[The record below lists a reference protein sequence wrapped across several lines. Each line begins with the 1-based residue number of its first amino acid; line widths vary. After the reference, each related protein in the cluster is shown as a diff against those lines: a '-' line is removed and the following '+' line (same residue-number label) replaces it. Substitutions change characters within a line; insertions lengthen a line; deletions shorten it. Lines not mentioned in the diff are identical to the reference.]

1 MRKLARRHAFATG
14 SVGAARTLTG
24 RVVVATAVLAMTL
37 IGAAPP
43 AAAGPTVDV
52 DRYPTGIGA
61 DLAAAPRTH
70 GIAVATA
77 PTPDAQVT
85 GEESGRG
92 YWRTDTAAGAERLAL
107 DLVDEY
113 VGRLAGTPGYLVVD
127 HRAGEAVVATS
138 GAETLDAGA
147 AEADGDGD
155 GWTTTVVALPAGALD
170 AAADSEVE
178 LAASEGD
185 LTVASVRVVAQ
196 GTSVDLGPTV
206 AENGIAVRAGDDT
219 AGLVTGTDDGRGYW
233 QTGRAQGTN
242 FVYANVSNTYALNTT
257 DRVLVDATVQQG
269 GGSLFLQY
277 DSPGDT
283 IPDMFKPSARHQLG
297 DDGSWTSSSWL
308 LDDAILTNRS
318 NGSDFR
324 VSVEG
329 STQDVRI
336 DGLAV
341 TVVPDEIDPAVG
353 LRELVERADIAHYAA
368 REGERDGQYP
378 AGSKSLLRTEI
389 EAAQAVIEDPA
400 ATEAEI
406 DAAIDALQNALEAFL
421 ASEVTTDLARG
432 AAVTASSTSAGE
444 PGAVTDGT
452 DSTWVSGRDEETAW
466 VQVDLGE
473 PTAIDEVVA
482 DWSGDYAHVYRIQVS
497 DDGEEFETVATSGAL
512 GGGPIRTRF
521 EETTTRYVRLAL
533 DERAT
538 QRGAYGLR
546 SFEVRNVSLVDLN
559 PRVVETVF
567 PSDDVIVADLDVTD
581 FGADPTGREDS
592 TAAIQEALAT
602 CRDAG
607 GGTVWAPAGTYKVS
621 DTLEVFA
628 YCTLR
633 GDHRDLDEQPLGD
646 PDAPAGLGTVLE
658 AHLPSGED
666 GPALL
671 RVGGS
676 AGVVGL
682 TTYYPEQ
689 DAADPVPYGWTVEIP
704 GLAWI
709 GNENYMLGTV
719 EDVTFL
725 NSYRGLGISTMR
737 NDRGEGPGAQGHE
750 LANVRNVSGTVL
762 FEGAAGYNGADV
774 GVWEDVRFDNGYWA
788 GAGEEYGAPDREV
801 LDAWTREHG
810 TGFVLADLEWDQF
823 TGLHA
828 ADYAVGIKAVE
839 GPRASFTGVFVDAE
853 IVDSGIAVLVEDADE
868 RWGTSFASSVLEGSD
883 AAVRNASSGYV
894 KLTDTEV
901 DGAVEGTV
909 HVLDGPDG
917 VPELTDTR
925 IAPRPAELL
934 FDVTASPYDVPRTP
948 KQFSDFDAT
957 AGIQAAL
964 DDAGEAGGGIVYLPA
979 GWYTVRGHLT
989 VPAGV
994 ELRGAS
1000 AVPNRTSLVESSGTV
1015 LMAYEGRQ
1023 DDTGEASV
1031 EAAAEATAVVT
1042 LAGEDA
1048 GVRGLRVLYPENNP
1062 ASDAG
1067 AVPYPFAIRGDAPG
1081 VYAVNVGLDNAWNAV
1096 DLTADADG
1104 FLVRRALGIFLSEGV
1119 RVDGASDGVV
1129 DGVLSNGNVMT
1140 RNAYGLP
1147 GWVEEAN
1154 LFAQVIDGVS
1164 RQREV
1169 LVRAIGAQGL
1179 EVRNTFAY
1187 GSHDGIVAS
1196 DGATVTAFNLGT
1208 DNLGPGGHTVDADD
1222 SSAVT
1227 VVNLMRY
1234 NGTTSR
1240 GPVTIVN
1247 PMAINMA
1254 TSSLTAAPEGD
1265 GATRIDGN
1273 EVAPGRYETGSA
1285 VTAVAEPAEGARF
1298 TEWRNGSGE
1307 TVSTDARYTFALQ
1320 ADTALVAAF
1329 EPAPETWITAAA
1341 VSKCIGKKAHIV
1353 VRLYNGATETVSLQL
1368 STPYG
1373 QREVDELDPDT
1384 GARLQIPTRST
1395 RIQAGEVEVT
1405 VTDADGETGVL
1416 TLRYKA
1422 VNCR

>member
-1 MRKLARRHAFATG
+1 MGSRAT
-14 SVGAARTLTG
+14 AG
-24 RVVVATAVLAMTL
+24 RAVVAAVLALTVTGL
-37 IGAAPP
+37 APP
-43 AAAGPTVDV
+43 AVAAPAVEV
-52 DRYPTGIGA
+52 DRYPTGVGA
-61 DLAAAPRTH
+61 DLSSVPRTH

-77 PTPDAQVT
+77 PTAGAQVT
-85 GEESGRG
+85 GEEAGRE
-92 YWRTDTAAGAERLAL
+92 YWRTDAAAGAALLAL
-107 DLVDEY
+107 DVADEY
-113 VGRLAGTPGYLVVD
+113 LGRLAGTPGYLVVD
-127 HRAGEAVVATS
+127 HRVGEVLVATS
-138 GAETLDAGA
+138 GAAGLDAGA

-155 GWTTTVVALPAGALD
+155 GWTTTVVPLPAGTID
-170 AAADSEVE
+170 AAADPEVG
-178 LAASEGD
+178 LAGESGE
-185 LTVASVRVVAQ
+185 LTVASVRVVVQ

-219 AGLVTGTDDGRGYW
+219 AGLTTGSDGDRGYW
-233 QTGRAQGTN
+233 QTGTALGTN
-242 FVYANVSNTYALNTT
+242 FVYANVSDAYARDTD
-257 DRVLVDATVQQG
+257 DRVLVDATVQEG
-269 GGSLFLQY
+269 GGSMFLQY
-277 DSPGDT
+277 DSPGGT
-283 IPDMFKPSARHQLG
+283 IPDMFKPSARHELG
-297 DDGSWTSSSWL
+297 GDGSWGSRSWL
-308 LDDAILTNRS
+308 LEDAILTNRS

-324 VSVEG
+324 LSVEG
-329 STQDVRI
+329 STEDVRI
-336 DGLAV
+336 DRLAV
-341 TVVPDEIDPAVG
+341 TVVPREIDPAVG
-353 LRELVERADIAHYAA
+353 LRELVEQADIAHYAA

-378 AGSKSLLRTEI
+378 AGSRAALREAI
-389 EAAQAVIEDPA
+389 EAAQAVLDDA
-400 ATEAEI
+400 DATEAEI
-406 DAAIDALQNALEAFL
+406 DAAIDALQDALESFL
-421 ASEVTTDLARG
+421 AAEVTTDLARG
-432 AAVTASSTSAGE
+432 AAATASSTSSGE

-452 DSTWVSGRDEETAW
+452 GSTWVSGRDEETAW
-466 VQVDLGE
+466 IQVDLGAE
-473 PTAIDEVVA
+473 TVVDEVVA
-482 DWSGDYAHVYRIQVS
+482 DWSADFAHVYRVQVS
-497 DDGEEFETVATSGAL
+497 DDGEEFRTVATAGAL

-521 EETTTRYVRLAL
+521 EETSGRYVRLAL
-533 DERAT
+533 DERAS

-546 SFEVRNVSLVDLN
+546 AFEVRDVTPVDLES
-559 PRVVETVF
+559 RIVATVF
-567 PSDDVIVADLDVTD
+567 PSDDVVVADLDVTD
-581 FGADPTGREDS
+581 FGADPTGAADS

-607 GGTVWAPAGTYKVS
+607 GGTVWAPAGTYRVS

-646 PDAPAGLGTVLE
+646 PDAPEGLGTVLE

-682 TTYYPEQ
+682 TAYYPEQ

-719 EDVTFL
+719 EDVTLL
-725 NSYRGLGISTMR
+725 NSYRGIGISTTR

-762 FEGAAGYNGADV
+762 FEGAAGFNGADV

-788 GAGEEYGAPDREV
+788 GAGEAYGAPDREV
-801 LDAWTREHG
+801 LDAWTRAHG

-828 ADYAVGIKAVE
+828 ADYAVGIKAVK

-853 IVDSGIAVLVEDADE
+853 IVDTDIAVLVEDSDA
-868 RWGTSFASSVLEGSD
+868 RWGSSFASSVLEGSE
-883 AAVRNASSGYV
+883 AAVRNASNGYV
-894 KLTDTEV
+894 NLTDTEV

-909 HVLDGPDG
+909 RVLEGPDE
-917 VPELTDTR
+917 VPALTDTR
-925 IAPRPAELL
+925 IAPRPAGLL

-948 KQFSDFDAT
+948 KEFSDFDAT

-964 DDAGEAGGGIVYLPA
+964 DDAGEAGGGVVYLPA
-979 GWYTVRGHLT
+979 GWYTVRGHLS

-1015 LMAYEGRQ
+1015 LVAYEGRQ
-1023 DDTGEASV
+1023 DDTGEESV
-1031 EAAAEATAVVT
+1031 EAALDAPAVVT

-1048 GVRGLRVLYPENNP
+1048 GVRGLRVLFPENNP
-1062 ASDAG
+1062 AEG
-1067 AVPYPFAIRGDAPG
+1067 AVPYPFAVRGDAPG
-1081 VYAVNVGLDNAWNAV
+1081 VYVVNVGLDNAWNAV
-1096 DLTADADG
+1096 DLTEDADG
-1104 FLVRRALGIFLSEGV
+1104 FLVRRVLGIFLSEGV
-1119 RVDGASDGVV
+1119 RVGAASDGVV

-1147 GWVEEAN
+1147 GWVEESN

-1169 LVRAIGAQGL
+1169 LVRAVGSQDL

-1187 GSHDGIVAS
+1187 GSHDGIVAG

-1208 DNLGPGGHTVDADD
+1208 DNLGPGGYTVDADED
-1222 SSAVT
+1222 SAVT

-1240 GPVTIVN
+1240 GPVVIVN

-1254 TSSLTAAPEGD
+1254 TAALTAAPEGD
-1265 GATRIDGN
+1265 GTVRIDGN

-1285 VTAVAEPAEGARF
+1285 VTAVAEAAPGARF

-1307 TVSTDARYTFALQ
+1307 AVSTDAAYAFALGG
-1320 ADTALVAAF
+1320 DTALVAVFA
-1329 EPAPETWITAAA
+1329 PAPETLLEA
-1341 VSKCIGKKAHIV
+1341 VAVTRCSGRKAHLV
-1353 VRLYNGATETVSLQL
+1353 VQLYNAGDEPLSVRA
-1368 STPYG
+1368 STPFG
-1373 QREVDELDPDT
+1373 QRRFGEVDPGDS
-1384 GARLQIPTRST
+1384 ARRQIPTRLA
-1395 RIQAGEVEVT
+1395 RVAAGEVELTVTGADGATGVVT
-1405 VTDADGETGVL
+1405 VHYD
-1416 TLRYKA
+1416 A

>member
-1 MRKLARRHAFATG
+1 MIRA
-14 SVGAARTLTG
+14 VVIAA
-24 RVVVATAVLAMTL
+24 ALAMAVTWP
-37 IGAAPP
+37 AAP
-43 AAAGPTVDV
+43 AAAAAPAVQV
-52 DRYPTGIGA
+52 DRYPTGVGA
-61 DLAAAPRTH
+61 DLSALPRTH

-77 PTPDAQVT
+77 PTADAQAT
-85 GEESGRG
+85 GEQAGRE
-92 YWRTDTAAGAERLAL
+92 YWRTDAAAGAERLAL
-107 DLVDEY
+107 DVADEY
-113 VGRLAGTPGYLVVD
+113 VDRLDATPGYLVVD
-127 HRAGEAVVATS
+127 HLAGEVVVATS
-138 GAETLDAGA
+138 GAETLDAGN
-147 AEADGDGD
+147 AEEDGDGD
-155 GWTTTVVALPAGALD
+155 GWTTTVVALPAGALG
-170 AAADSEVE
+170 AAADPEVA
-178 LAASEGD
+178 LAAADGD

-206 AENGIAVRAGDDT
+206 AEHGIAVRAGDDT
-219 AGLVTGTDDGRGYW
+219 AGLATGTDGDRGYW

-242 FVYANVSNTYALNTT
+242 FVYANVSNTYALDTS
-257 DRVLVDATVQQG
+257 DRVLVDATVQEG

-283 IPDMFKPSARHQLG
+283 IPDMFKPSERRELG
-297 DDGSWTSSSWL
+297 DDGSWGSQSWL
-308 LDDAILTNRS
+308 LEDAILTNRS

-329 STQDVRI
+329 STEDVRL

-341 TVVPDEIDPAVG
+341 TVVPREIDPTVG
-353 LRELVERADIAHYAA
+353 LRELVEQADIAHYAA
-368 REGERDGQYP
+368 REGGRDGQYP
-378 AGSKSLLRTEI
+378 AGSKAVLHDAI
-389 EAAQAVIEDPA
+389 EAAQAVLDDPE

-406 DAAIDALQNALEAFL
+406 DAAIDALQGALEAFL
-421 ASEVTTDLARG
+421 AAEITTDLARG
-432 AAVTASSTSAGE
+432 AAATASSTSAGE

-452 DSTWVSGRDEETAW
+452 GSAWVSGRDEDSAW
-466 VQVDLGE
+466 VQVDLGG
-473 PTAIDEVVA
+473 PTVFDEVIA
-482 DWSGDYAHVYRIQVS
+482 EWTADYAHVYRIQVS
-497 DDGEEFETVATSGAL
+497 GDGEEFTTVATSGAL

-521 EETTTRYVRLAL
+521 AETEARYVRLAL

-538 QRGAYGLR
+538 QRGAYGLTA
-546 SFEVRNVSLVDLN
+546 FEVRDVADAALE
-559 PRVVETVF
+559 PRIADTVF
-567 PSDDVIVADLDVTD
+567 PSGDVVVADLDVTE
-581 FGADPTGREDS
+581 FGADPTGTEDS
-592 TAAIQEALAT
+592 TAAIREALAV

-607 GGTVWAPAGTYKVS
+607 GGTVWAPAGTYVVS
-621 DTLEVFA
+621 DTLEVSA

-646 PDAPAGLGTVLE
+646 PDAPEGLGTVLE
-658 AHLPSGED
+658 ARLPSGED

-725 NSYRGLGISTMR
+725 NSYRGIGISTTR

-774 GVWEDVRFDNGYWA
+774 GVWEDVRFDNMYWA
-788 GAGEEYGAPDREV
+788 GAGAEYHAPDRAV
-801 LDAWTREHG
+801 LDAWTRAHG

-828 ADYAVGIKAVE
+828 ADYAVGIKAVK

-853 IVDSGIAVLVEDADE
+853 ITDTDVAVLVEDADA
-868 RWGTSFASSVLEGSD
+868 RWGASFASSVLEGSE
-883 AAVRNASSGYV
+883 AAVRNGSDGYV
-894 KLTDTEV
+894 NLTDTEV
-901 DGAVEGTV
+901 DGALEGEV
-909 HVLDGPDG
+909 RVLAGPDE
-917 VPELTDTR
+917 VPALPEARD
-925 IAPRPAELL
+925 APRPAERL
-934 FDVTASPYDVPRTP
+934 FDVTAEPYNVPRTP
-948 KQFSDFDAT
+948 KQFADFDAT
-957 AGIQAAL
+957 QAIQNAL
-964 DDAGEAGGGIVYLPA
+964 DDAGAAGGGVVYLPA
-979 GWYTVRGHLT
+979 GWYTVRGHLS

-1023 DDTGEASV
+1023 DGADEASV
-1031 EAAAEATAVVT
+1031 EAALEAPAVVT
-1042 LAGEDA
+1042 LAGADA
-1048 GVRGLRVLYPENNP
+1048 GVRGLRVLFPENNP
-1062 ASDAG
+1062 ASDDG
-1067 AVPYPFAIRGDAPG
+1067 AVAYPFAVRGDAPG
-1081 VYAVNVGLDNAWNAV
+1081 VYAVNIGLDNAWNAI

-1140 RNAYGLP
+1140 RNAYGIP

-1164 RQREV
+1164 REREV
-1169 LVRAIGAQGL
+1169 LVRAVGAEGL

-1187 GSHDGIVAS
+1187 GSHDGIAAS

-1208 DNLGPGGHTVDADD
+1208 DNLGPGGYTVDADAA
-1222 SSAVT
+1222 SAVT

-1254 TSSLTAAPEGD
+1254 TSALTAAAGD
-1265 GATRIDGN
+1265 GGTAAIEGN
-1273 EVAPGRYETGSA
+1273 EVAPGRYETGST
-1285 VTAVAEPAEGARF
+1285 VTVAAEAAAGARF
-1298 TEWRNGSGE
+1298 AEWRNGSGE
-1307 TVSTDARYTFALQ
+1307 VVSTDARYTFALQ
-1320 ADTALVAAF
+1320 GDTELTAVFA
-1329 EPAPETWITAAA
+1329 PAPETWLEAEAVSLCAGRQVRIAVYLRNTAAEALA
-1341 VSKCIGKKAHIV
+1341 VSLSSPFGERRIGEFGP
-1353 VRLYNGATETVSLQL
+1353 GAYAFRQF
-1368 STPYG
+1368 
-1373 QREVDELDPDT
+1373 
-1384 GARLQIPTRST
+1384 PTRSAAVG
-1395 RIQAGEVEVT
+1395 AGAVEVEVT
-1405 VTDADGETGVL
+1405 NADGATGALVL
-1416 TLRYKA
+1416 PFEA
-1422 VNCR
+1422 ADCRD

>member
-1 MRKLARRHAFATG
+1 MGIHPIPRR
-14 SVGAARTLTG
+14 AA
-24 RVVVATAVLAMTL
+24 VAVAVLALAVTWPVL
-37 IGAAPP
+37 P
-43 AAAGPTVDV
+43 AAAAPTVQV
-52 DRYPTGIGA
+52 DRYPTGVGA
-61 DLAAAPRTH
+61 DLSEVPRTH
-70 GIAVATA
+70 GIAVATT
-77 PTPDAQVT
+77 PTADAQAT
-85 GEESGRG
+85 GEQAGRE

-107 DLVDEY
+107 DLADEY
-113 VGRLAGTPGYLVVD
+113 VDRLAGTPGYLVVD
-127 HRAGEAVVATS
+127 HLAGEVVVATS
-138 GAETLDAGA
+138 GAEALDAGT
-147 AEADGDGD
+147 AEEDGDGD

-170 AAADSEVE
+170 AAADPEVA
-178 LAASEGD
+178 LAAADGD
-185 LTVASVRVVAQ
+185 LTVASIRVVTQ

-206 AENGIAVRAGDDT
+206 AEHGIAVRAGDDT
-219 AGLVTGTDDGRGYW
+219 AGLVTGTDGDRGYW

-242 FVYANVSNTYALNTT
+242 FVYANVSNTYALDTT
-257 DRVLVDATVQQG
+257 DRVLVDATVQEG

-283 IPDMFKPSARHQLG
+283 IPDMFKPSERRELG
-297 DDGSWTSSSWL
+297 DDGSWGSQSWL
-308 LDDAILTNRS
+308 LEDAILTNRS

-329 STQDVRI
+329 STEDVRF

-341 TVVPDEIDPAVG
+341 TVVPRGIDPAVG
-353 LRELVERADIAHYAA
+353 LRELVEQADIAHYAA
-368 REGERDGQYP
+368 REGGRDGQYP
-378 AGSKSLLRTEI
+378 AGSKAVLHQAI
-389 EAAQAVIEDPA
+389 EAAQAVLDDPD

-406 DAAIDALQNALEAFL
+406 DAAIDALQDALEAFL
-421 ASEVTTDLARG
+421 ASEVTTDLARD
-432 AAVTASSTSAGE
+432 AAATASSTSAGE

-452 DSTWVSGRDEETAW
+452 GSAWVSGRDEDSAW
-466 VQVDLGE
+466 VQVDLGA
-473 PTAIDEVVA
+473 PTVFDEVVA
-482 DWSGDYAHVYRIQVS
+482 DWTADYAHVYRVQVS
-497 DDGEEFETVATSGAL
+497 GDGEEFTTVATSGAL

-521 EETTTRYVRLAL
+521 EETEARYVRLAL

-546 SFEVRNVSLVDLN
+546 AFEVRDTADVTLEPGIAD
-559 PRVVETVF
+559 TVF
-567 PSDDVIVADLDVTD
+567 PSGDVVVADLDVTD
-581 FGADPTGREDS
+581 FGADPTGAEDS
-592 TAAIQEALAT
+592 TAAVQEALAV

-607 GGTVWAPAGTYKVS
+607 GGTVWAPAGTYVVS

-633 GDHRDLDEQPLGD
+633 GDHRDLNEQPLGD
-646 PDAPAGLGTVLE
+646 PDAPEGLGTVLE
-658 AHLPSGED
+658 ARLPSGED

-682 TTYYPEQ
+682 TTYYPGQ
-689 DAADPVPYGWTVEIP
+689 NAADPVPYGWTVEIP

-725 NSYRGLGISTMR
+725 NSYRGIGISTTP

-774 GVWEDVRFDNGYWA
+774 GVWEDVRFDNMYWA
-788 GAGEEYGAPDREV
+788 GAGAVYNAPDREV
-801 LDAWTREHG
+801 LDAWTRAHG

-828 ADYAVGIKAVE
+828 ADYAVGIKAVK

-853 IVDSGIAVLVEDADE
+853 IVDTDVAVLVEDSDA
-868 RWGTSFASSVLEGSD
+868 RWGSSFASSVLEGSE
-883 AAVRNASSGYV
+883 AAVRNDSDGYV
-894 KLTDTEV
+894 NLTDTEV
-901 DGAVEGTV
+901 DGALEGEV
-909 HVLDGPDG
+909 RVLAGPED
-917 VPELTDTR
+917 VPALTESRD
-925 IAPRPAELL
+925 APRPDELL
-934 FDVTASPYDVPRTP
+934 FDVTAEPYDVPRTP
-948 KQFSDFDAT
+948 KQFAEFDAT
-957 AGIQAAL
+957 EAIQAAL
-964 DDAGEAGGGIVYLPA
+964 DDAGAAGGGVVYLPA
-979 GWYTVRGHLT
+979 GWYTVRGHLS

-1023 DDTGEASV
+1023 DGADEASV
-1031 EAAAEATAVVT
+1031 EAALEAPAVVT
-1042 LAGEDA
+1042 LAGADA
-1048 GVRGLRVLYPENNP
+1048 GVRGLRVLFPENNP
-1062 ASDAG
+1062 ASEDG
-1067 AVPYPFAIRGDAPG
+1067 AVAYPFAVRGDAPG
-1081 VYAVNVGLDNAWNAV
+1081 VYAVNVGLDNAWNAI
-1096 DLTADADG
+1096 DMTADADG
-1104 FLVRRALGIFLSEGV
+1104 FLVRRVLGIFLSEGV

-1140 RNAYGLP
+1140 RNAYGIP

-1169 LVRAIGAQGL
+1169 LVRAIGAEGL

-1187 GSHDGIVAS
+1187 GSHDGIAAS

-1208 DNLGPGGHTVDADD
+1208 DNLGPGGFTVDADA

-1240 GPVTIVN
+1240 GPVVIVN

-1254 TSSLTAAPEGD
+1254 TSALTVATDGGGTAAIEGS
-1265 GATRIDGN
+1265 
-1273 EVAPGRYETGSA
+1273 EVAPGRYETGA
-1285 VTAVAEPAEGARF
+1285 TVTAVAEAAAGSRF
-1298 TEWRNGSGE
+1298 AEWRNGSGE
-1307 TVSTDARYTFALQ
+1307 VVSTDARYVFALPG
-1320 ADTALVAAF
+1320 DTTLTAVFA
-1329 EPAPETWITAAA
+1329 PAPEAWLDA
-1341 VSKCIGKKAHIV
+1341 VAVMECKGRKAHLVI
-1353 VRLYNGATETVSLQL
+1353 RLSSDGGEPLLVEV

-1373 QREVDELDPDT
+1373 DRRIGELGP
-1384 GARLQIPTRST
+1384 GERARLQVPTRARSV
-1395 RIQAGEVEVT
+1395 RDGEVAVT
-1405 VTDADGETGVL
+1405 VTDADGSTGVA
-1416 TLRYKA
+1416 TLRYEG
-1422 VNCR
+1422 VDCR